1 MRKLATEGWRSKAGL
16 LLQVLL
22 FFCLCTRGVHGQT
35 PGDTSQPS
43 GTPSAAP
50 QAQAP
55 GQKTSTLKLFGQT
68 IWSDQKAIWTS
79 PFHINDGRTA
89 TIAAIPLIA
98 GTGALI
104 AVDKDAAKWLPNTPD
119 QVKWSKR
126 VSQIGAI
133 YTLGGVVG
141 GLMMVGK
148 KKDEP
153 EIFNTGRLSARAF
166 INALIANYGL
176 KYAAARERPLD
187 NDGQGRFWKGG
198 NSFPSGHS
206 MDTWAVAMVIARSKS
221 PKWFKITTC
230 TVATVISLSRWGAQK
245 HFPSDILAGGIM
257 GGLIG
262 NYVANQRDSSRIS
275 GP

>member
-1 MRKLATEGWRSKAGL
+1 MNS
-16 LLQVLL
+16 
-22 FFCLCTRGVHGQT
+22 GQ
-35 PGDTSQPS
+35 P
-43 GTPSAAP
+43 
-50 QAQAP
+50 
-55 GQKTSTLKLFGQT
+55 
-68 IWSDQKAIWTS
+68 
-79 PFHINDGRTA
+79 A

-98 GTGALI
+98 GTAALI
-104 AVDKDAAKWLPNTPD
+104 TTDKDAAKWLPNTPD

-141 GLMMVGK
+141 GLMLVGK

-153 EIFNTGRLSARAF
+153 EILHTGRLSARAF
-166 INALIANYGL
+166 VNAVIVNYSL
-176 KYAAARERPLD
+176 KYVTARERPID

-198 NSFPSGHS
+198 L
-206 MDTWAVAMVIARSKS
+206 V
-221 PKWFKITTC
+221 
-230 TVATVISLSRWGAQK
+230 SLRTLDGILGDSHGDRPEQESQVVQNHYLCRCYRGQPLALGGSK

-262 NYVANQRDSSRIS
+262 NFVASKRDSSRMS

>member
-1 MRKLATEGWRSKAGL
+1 MGLVLRVL
-16 LLQVLL
+16 LLL
-22 FFCLCTRGVHGQT
+22 CLCTRGVHGQT
-35 PGDTSQPS
+35 AEDTSKPS
-43 GTPSAAP
+43 GPPSAVP

-55 GQKTSTLKLFGQT
+55 GQKTSSLRLFRQT
-68 IWSDQKAIWTS
+68 VWSDQKAIWTS
-79 PFHINDGRTA
+79 PFHMNDGRAA

-98 GTGALI
+98 GTAALI
-104 AVDKDAAKWLPNTPD
+104 TTDKDAAKWLPNTPD

-141 GLMMVGK
+141 GLMLVGK

-153 EIFNTGRLSARAF
+153 EIFTTGRLSARAF
-166 INALIANYGL
+166 INAAIVNYGL
-176 KYAAARERPLD
+176 KYATARERPLE

-206 MDTWAVAMVIARSKS
+206 MDTWAVAVVIARSKS
-221 PKWFKITTC
+221 PKWFKIATC
-230 TVATVISLSRWGAQK
+230 TVATAVSLSRWGAQK

-262 NYVANQRDSSRIS
+262 NFVASHRDSSRMS

>member
-1 MRKLATEGWRSKAGL
+1 MGLVLRVL
-16 LLQVLL
+16 LLL
-22 FFCLCTRGVHGQT
+22 CLCSRGVHGQT
-35 PGDTSQPS
+35 AGDISQPS
-43 GTPSAAP
+43 GSPVP

-55 GQKTSTLKLFGQT
+55 GQETSTLKRFRQT

-79 PFHINDGRTA
+79 PFHMNSGRPE

-98 GTGALI
+98 GTAALI
-104 AVDKDAAKWLPNTPD
+104 VTDKDAAKWLPNTPD

-141 GLMMVGK
+141 GLMLVGK

-153 EIFNTGRLSARAF
+153 EILNTGRLSARAF
-166 INALIANYGL
+166 INAVIVNYSL
-176 KYAAARERPLD
+176 KYATARERPID

-198 NSFPSGHS
+198 DSFPSGHS
-206 MDTWAVAMVIARSKS
+206 TESWAIAMVIARSKS

-230 TVATVISLSRWGAQK
+230 TVATAISLSRWGAQK

-262 NYVANQRDSSRIS
+262 NFVATRRDSSRML

>member
-1 MRKLATEGWRSKAGL
+1 MGLVFRVL
-16 LLQVLL
+16 LLL
-22 FFCLCTRGVHGQT
+22 CLCTRGVHGQAAE
-35 PGDTSQPS
+35 DTSHPS
-43 GTPSAAP
+43 GPSAVP

-55 GQKTSTLKLFGQT
+55 GQKTSSLTLFRQT

-79 PFHINDGRTA
+79 PFHMNDGRAA
-89 TIAAIPLIA
+89 TIAVIPLIA
-98 GTGALI
+98 GTAALI
-104 AVDKDAAKWLPNTPD
+104 TTDKDAAKWLPNTPD

-141 GLMMVGK
+141 GLMLVGK

-153 EIFNTGRLSARAF
+153 EILTTGRLSARAF
-166 INALIANYGL
+166 VNAVIVNYSL
-176 KYAAARERPLD
+176 KYITARERPLD

-198 NSFPSGHS
+198 DTFPSGHS
-206 MDTWAVAMVIARSKS
+206 METWAIATVIARSKS

-230 TVATVISLSRWGAQK
+230 AVATAVSLSRWGAQK

-262 NYVANQRDSSRIS
+262 NFVASKRDSSRMS